1 MRAIEFNYVCKHS
14 YMGVN
19 TFYSKTLTI
28 DQIEAS
34 TDVIED
40 IGNEIDVSCNCINES
55 CNHCECNT
63 IFDYGDF
70 EIVSKRQFTGLLD
83 CNDVKIFEGD
93 IVLIT
98 EIDEDSSSG
107 AELTKEP
114 VAVVWSNLQWMFDN
128 RKYKVLGEKD
138 WTDYATL
145 SSYCRHNVDFKVI
158 GNIHQN
164 SELLK

>member
-1 MRAIEFNYVCKHS
+1 MNREIEFNYVCKHS

-70 EIVSKRQFTGLLD
+70 EIVAKRQFTGLHD
-83 CNDVKIFEGD
+83 CKGVKIYDGD
-93 IVLIT
+93 IVHF
-98 EIDEDSSSG
+98 EQDDFDFYFEVSFNDNG
-107 AELTKEP
+107 CF
-114 VAVVWSNLQWMFDN
+114 VARNHLQ
-128 RKYKVLGEKD
+128 K
-138 WTDYATL
+138 
-145 SSYCRHNVDFKVI
+145 SDFYFLDDFEYKVI